1 MSPQAQSTARQ
12 QGAAF
17 SLIEVLIALALFAI
31 CANLTTSAF
40 INALLARER
49 NPERVYRDIAIDTV
63 RRQLLLEKTL
73 EDAEE
78 GGTVPLLENEEALWS
93 VEIFPTEL
101 IDLFECRFD
110 VEFPDSEVPGQ
121 SFYSETLYL
130 LRPTWS
136 IDSER
141 STLLEDKKQA
151 LYDRRDFE
159 SY

>member
-1 MSPQAQSTARQ
+1 MSTQVPSTPREQS
-12 QGAAF
+12 AAF

-31 CANLTTSAF
+31 CANLISSAF

-49 NPERVYRDIAIDTV
+49 NPELIYRDIAIDTV
-63 RRQLLLEKTL
+63 RRQLLLEKNL
-73 EDAEE
+73 EDAED
-78 GGTVPLLENEEALWS
+78 GGSVSLLEDKEALWT

-110 VEFPDSEVPGQ
+110 VELPDSEDSGQ
-121 SFYSETLYL
+121 SLYSETLYL

-136 IDSER
+136 IASER
-141 STLLEDKKQA
+141 STLLNEKKQA